1 MSGQHPSALPNGQQ
15 RPIAFDD
22 GGMGVLVLLG
32 RSDEMRAEVY
42 ARLVARP
49 SLAGAG
55 RLALSGTLV
64 GPRCGT
70 ATTLPTT
77 VRWIDAEAG
86 ASVMARAVLTEPSYW
101 TPELPNLY
109 DVDLQVIAE
118 DRPLMRVAR
127 AVGLRRLGVRG
138 RSLWL
143 EGRRWVLRGTS
154 LEGGI
159 AGGALQPHHLPPLHE
174 EQTAGL
180 VCDPDPA
187 LCAAADRVGVALA
200 AILRDQTG
208 QAFAV
213 PVAVERITAWAQH
226 PSVALAILPRQL
238 GMQQAAEIAGAV
250 RHTRG
255 TLLVGLEVDA
265 GEPPP
270 TNLPEGIDCLVA
282 VVATDHV
289 PHDAWRTLPPVPVLA
304 WRQGGGAG
312 GTRTGCDSLQA
323 ALAGWG
329 MQAVNKAGQ
338 IPWDWAG
345 YLVGSG

>member
-1 MSGQHPSALPNGQQ
+1 M
-15 RPIAFDD
+15 
-22 GGMGVLVLLG
+22 LLG
-32 RSDEMRAEVY
+32 RCDEMRAEVY

-49 SLAGAG
+49 SRAGAG
-55 RLALSGTLV
+55 RLALLGTLV

-77 VRWIDAEAG
+77 VRWIDAAAG

-109 DVDLQVIAE
+109 DVDLQIIAE
-118 DRPLMRVAR
+118 DHPLLRVCR

-143 EGRRWVLRGTS
+143 EGRRWVLRGVS
-154 LEGGI
+154 LEGEI
-159 AGGALQPHHLPPLHE
+159 ASSGALQSHQLAALHE
-174 EQTAGL
+174 QQTAGL
-180 VCDPDPA
+180 VCDPAPA
-187 LCAAADRVGVALA
+187 LCAAADRLGVALA
-200 AILRDQTG
+200 AVLRDEARQVFT
-208 QAFAV
+208 
-213 PVAVERITAWAQH
+213 VALAADRITVWAQH

-238 GMQQAAEIAGAV
+238 GMQQAAELAGAV
-250 RHTRG
+250 RHTKG
-255 TLLVGLEVDA
+255 TLLLGLEVDA

-270 TNLPEGIDCLVA
+270 PNLPAGIDCLVA
-282 VVATDHV
+282 VMATDRL
-289 PHDAWRTLPPVPVLA
+289 PHDAWRALPPVPVLA
-304 WRQGGGAG
+304 WRQGGAAG

-329 MQAVNKAGQ
+329 MEAVNKAGQ

-345 YLVGSG
+345 YLMS

>member
-1 MSGQHPSALPNGQQ
+1 MSGQPPPAQPDRQQ
-15 RPIAFDD
+15 RPAAFDD
-22 GGMGVLVLLG
+22 GGMEILVLLG
-32 RSDEMRAEVY
+32 RCDEMRAEVY

-49 SLAGAG
+49 SMAGSG
-55 RLALSGTLV
+55 RLALLGTLV

-77 VRWIDAEAG
+77 VRWIDAAAG

-109 DVDLQVIAE
+109 DVDLQIIAE
-118 DRPLMRVAR
+118 DRPLLRVAR

-143 EGRRWVLRGTS
+143 EGRRWVLRAAS
-154 LEGGI
+154 LEGGNV
-159 AGGALQPHHLPPLHE
+159 GGATQSHLLTALHE
-174 EQTAGL
+174 QQTAGL
-180 VCDPDPA
+180 VCDPAPA
-187 LCAAADRVGVALA
+187 LCAAADRLGVALA
-200 AILRDQTG
+200 VVLLDAAR

-213 PVAVERITAWAQH
+213 PVAAERITAWAQH
-226 PSVALAILPRQL
+226 PSVALVILPRQL
-238 GMQQAAEIAGAV
+238 GMQQAAELAGAV
-250 RHTRG
+250 RHTKG
-255 TLLVGLEVDA
+255 TLLLGLEVDA

-270 TNLPEGIDCLVA
+270 TNLPAGIDCLVA
-282 VVATDHV
+282 VVATDRL
-289 PHDAWRTLPPVPVLA
+289 PHDAWRALPPLPVLA
-304 WRQGGGAG
+304 WRQGEAAG

-329 MQAVNKAGQ
+329 MEAVNEAGQ

-345 YLVGSG
+345 YLMS

>member
-1 MSGQHPSALPNGQQ
+1 MSGQHPAAQPNRQQ
-15 RPIAFDD
+15 LAIAFDD
-22 GGMGVLVLLG
+22 GGREVLVLLG
-32 RSDEMRAEVY
+32 RCDEMRAEVY

-55 RLALSGTLV
+55 RLSLVGTLV

-70 ATTLPTT
+70 ATTLPIT
-77 VRWIDAEAG
+77 VRWIDAAAG

-118 DRPLMRVAR
+118 DRPLLRVAR

-154 LEGGI
+154 LEGEI
-159 AGGALQPHHLPPLHE
+159 AGGALEPHHLAALHE
-174 EQTAGL
+174 QQTAGL

-187 LCAAADRVGVALA
+187 LCAAADRLGVALA
-200 AILRDQTG
+200 AILLDQAR
-208 QAFAV
+208 QVFAV
-213 PVAVERITAWAQH
+213 PVAAERITAWAQH
-226 PSVALAILPRQL
+226 PSVALVILPRQL
-238 GMQQAAEIAGAV
+238 GMPRATELAAAV
-250 RHTRG
+250 RHTKG
-255 TLLVGLEVDA
+255 TLLLGLEVDA

-270 TNLPEGIDCLVA
+270 INLPAGIDCLVA
-282 VVATDHV
+282 VMATDRL
-289 PHDAWRTLPPVPVLA
+289 PHDAWRVVPPVPVLA
-304 WRQGGGAG
+304 WRQGGAAG
-312 GTRTGCDSLQA
+312 GARTGCDALQA

-329 MQAVNKAGQ
+329 MKAVNKAGQ

-345 YLVGSG
+345 YLVS